1 MRVNK
6 LVLSLLVLCL
16 AVYFAPWTTADDT
29 AGSGTKAKVPDARKT
44 LANAS
49 VHLTKAT
56 EKKSYNVNCRVQGGV
71 SHTPDHQLS
80 STSVATQYT
89 ADIFR
94 GLMKLTNDLEAYR
107 TQGKGALRNK
117 ATNAWQDVLATKEGA
132 QMSRLLG
139 FPDDVLQ
146 KALAKADK
154 IEWVWVGDEEVIG
167 GETEAQPQ
175 EPEVDAPEGSTSVNP
190 KDNPQTT
197 EEQIKM
203 PHLARITLNKE
214 VALNFW
220 NETKNSGCVSGG

>member
-1 MRVNK
+1 MRFSK

-16 AVYFAPWTTADDT
+16 AAYFAPWTTADEA
-29 AGSGTKAKVPDARKT
+29 AGSGTKAKVPDAKKT
-44 LANAS
+44 LASAAI
-49 VHLTKAT
+49 HLTKAT
-56 EKKSYNVNCRVQGGV
+56 EKKSYNVDCRVQGGI

-80 STSVATQYT
+80 STSLATQYT

-117 ATNAWQDVLATKEGA
+117 ATNAWQDALATKEGA

-139 FPDDVLQ
+139 FPDDVLN

-154 IEWVWVGDEEVIG
+154 IEWIWVGDEEVIG
-167 GETEAQPQ
+167 A
-175 EPEVDAPEGSTSVNP
+175 EPEAEVTEPAEDAPEGTTSVNP
-190 KDNPQTT
+190 KDNPVPVA
-197 EEQIKM
+197 EQVKM